1 MSLSQRATCHILSG
15 HKESTSLF
23 EAAERWQ
30 KKGGCNR
37 DHGGEGKSE
46 IQRKEKEKKS
56 GGYKRKNGEVFRKE
70 RKMRKRKRRGT
81 EEFF

>member
-1 MSLSQRATCHILSG
+1 MAVGR
-15 HKESTSLF
+15 
-23 EAAERWQ
+23 RDR
-30 KKGGCNR
+30 KGGCSR
-37 DHGGEGKSE
+37 DHWEGKSE

-81 EEFF
+81 EEFSLRVLRKRVLVELQQEAKYRET